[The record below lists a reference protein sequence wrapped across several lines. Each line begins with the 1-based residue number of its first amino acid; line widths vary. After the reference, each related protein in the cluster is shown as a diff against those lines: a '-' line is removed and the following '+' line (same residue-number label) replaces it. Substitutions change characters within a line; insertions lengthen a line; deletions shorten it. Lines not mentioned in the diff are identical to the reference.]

1 MTIVSLLFVDDEA
14 GCAPESLQPFAPKQS
29 ASKITA
35 HVGTENDR
43 DAVDGGNLSLCCLRI
58 VVALM
63 QSRILQ
69 IYKVVK
75 CQQCREESRMRE
87 PGFLSAL
94 RQDLRFAAR
103 MVAKCPGFSAAIVL
117 TIALG
122 IGANTALFSVIRAV
136 LLRPLGYG
144 DPQKLVVL
152 TRGATP
158 IHVDEFRAA
167 ARSYSETGVFSGGAE
182 QMALT
187 GQGEPEVVSA
197 ARVSANFL
205 SILGVPPAL
214 GRSFLPSEDRAGT
227 PNVAMISTRLWRQH
241 FAGDPAVLGH
251 IANLAG
257 TPYTIIGV
265 LPPRFAFPFAG
276 ANTDVWITRP
286 IEWSLMPVKSRPL
299 SPYLHIFGRL
309 KPDVSLDQANAE
321 LVTLNRQYAAAHPA
335 MLDAKPST
343 ADNPTRV
350 STLQESIVADVRL
363 PLLLLSGA
371 VGLLLL
377 IVCANVAS
385 LLLAR
390 AATRAREFAVR
401 SAVGAG
407 RGRLLRQLL
416 TESTL
421 LSVLGGAPGIL
432 LAWAAL
438 RGIRTVTAL
447 ELPRS
452 SEIRL
457 DLGVLGFALSLSLI
471 TGILFGL
478 APALSAFRRDLAAVL
493 QGNLASSSA
502 RGRLRRHLAA
512 GPRGLLVAGQVALS
526 LILLVSAGLLL
537 QSLAHLYN
545 VDPGFR
551 ADRVLTM
558 SISLGPA
565 QYDTDAKR
573 ASFYTRLVERVEAI
587 PGVQHASVTLTLPTT
602 GWAGAPVRITGRPEL
617 LLNQRPIAIIQQ
629 ISPNYFRTLQIP
641 LNRGRAFTIGDKAGA
656 PGVTIIDESLARRFW
671 PQYPRGESPIGE
683 HLLVGSSTQPL
694 EIVGIVAPVHQE
706 GRDTDPMPGFYVPNA
721 QQPPQAAILV
731 LRTKSDPR
739 AFADTVR
746 RQILT
751 LDRNQPVSDIK
762 TLSAVLD
769 TSEDQR
775 RLMFALLGGFSLAAT
790 LLAVLGLY
798 SVISYSVVE
807 RTREIAIRQALGAQ
821 RHSILGLVLRQGL
834 AVALAGIVFGTAGA
848 AGVTRLLNSMLF
860 GVKAIDLVT
869 FTSAAALFLI
879 VALAATY
886 VPARRAAAVEP
897 MAALRDN

>member
-1 MTIVSLLFVDDEA
+1 V
-14 GCAPESLQPFAPKQS
+14 
-29 ASKITA
+29 
-35 HVGTENDR
+35 
-43 DAVDGGNLSLCCLRI
+43 
-58 VVALM
+58 
-63 QSRILQ
+63 
-69 IYKVVK
+69 
-75 CQQCREESRMRE
+75 
-87 PGFLSAL
+87 
-94 RQDLRFAAR
+94 
-103 MVAKCPGFSAAIVL
+103 VL

-122 IGANTALFSVIRAV
+122 IGANTALFSVVRAV

-144 DPQKLVVL
+144 DPQKLVIL

-187 GQGEPEVVSA
+187 GRGEPEVVSA

-205 SILGVPPAL
+205 NILGIEPAL
-214 GRSFLPSEDRAGT
+214 GRSFLPAEDRTGG
-227 PNVAMISTRLWRQH
+227 PDVAMISTRLWQQR
-241 FAGDPAVLGH
+241 FAGNPGVLGH
-251 IANLAG
+251 AVTLAG

-265 LPPRFAFPFAG
+265 LPPRFTFPFAD
-276 ANTDVWITRP
+276 ADTDVWITRP

-309 KPDVSLDQANAE
+309 KPDVSLVQANAE
-321 LVTLNRQYAAAHPA
+321 LTALNRQYATAHPA

-371 VGLLLL
+371 VGLLLF

-407 RGRLLRQLL
+407 RARLLRQLL

-421 LSVLGGAPGIL
+421 LSMLGGALGVL

-438 RGIRTVTAL
+438 RGIRAVTAL

-452 SEIRL
+452 SEIHL
-457 DLGVLGFALSLSLI
+457 DLGVLGYAVTLSLL

-478 APALSAFRRDLAAVL
+478 APARAAFRRDIAAVL
-493 QGNLASSSA
+493 QGNVANTSA
-502 RGRLRRHLAA
+502 RGRFRRHLAV

-526 LILLVSAGLLL
+526 LVLLVSAGLLL

-551 ADRVLTM
+551 PERVLTM
-558 SISLGPA
+558 AISLSPA

-573 ASFYTRLVERVEAI
+573 ASFYSRLVERVEAI
-587 PGVQHASVTLTLPTT
+587 PGVEHASVTLTLPTT

-629 ISPNYFRTLQIP
+629 ISPDYFRTLQVP
-641 LNRGRAFTIGDKAGA
+641 LNRGRAFSIGDDASA

-671 PQYPRGESPIGE
+671 PQYPRGENPIGQ
-683 HLLVGSSTQPL
+683 HLLVGSSKQPL
-694 EIVGIVAPVHQE
+694 EIVGIAAPVHQE
-706 GRDTDPMPGFYVPNA
+706 GRDADPMPGFYVPNA
-721 QQPPQAAILV
+721 QQPPQAAILI
-731 LRTKSDPR
+731 LRTKSDPA
-739 AFADTVR
+739 AFTNTVR
-746 RQILT
+746 RQVLA
-751 LDRNQPVSDIK
+751 LDRNQPVSDVK

-769 TSEDQR
+769 ASEDQR
-775 RLMFALLGGFSLAAT
+775 RLMFSLLGAFSIAAT

-821 RHSILGLVLRQGL
+821 RGSILALVLRQGL
-834 AVALAGIVFGTAGA
+834 GIALAGIAFGILGA
-848 AGVTRLLNSMLF
+848 AGLTRLLASMLF
-860 GVKAIDLVT
+860 GVKAIDSVT
-869 FTSAAALFLI
+869 FISAAALFLI
-879 VALAATY
+879 IALAATY
-886 VPARRAAAVEP
+886 IPARRAAAVEP
-897 MAALRDN
+897 MAALRDS